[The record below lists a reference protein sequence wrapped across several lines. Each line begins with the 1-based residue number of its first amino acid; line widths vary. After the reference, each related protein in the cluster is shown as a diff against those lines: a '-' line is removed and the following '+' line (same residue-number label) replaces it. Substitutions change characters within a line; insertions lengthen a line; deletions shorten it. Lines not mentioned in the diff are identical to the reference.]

1 MEVQN
6 SNLNIRIPLKLRE
19 RFVQVS
25 KENGLTHSVVLR
37 TMIGEYVRANGK
49 IDIFKHIGK

>member
-6 SNLNIRIPLKLRE
+6 ANMNIRIPLKLRE

-25 KENGLTHSVVLR
+25 RENGLTPSVVLR
-37 TMIGEYVRANGK
+37 TMIGEYVRSEGK
-49 IDIFKHIGK
+49 LELFKHMGK